1 MQNIQFPVEDEVLD
15 GILSKLEIPDI
26 SSATIRQICAVAGEL
41 EKATGQSFI
50 HLEIGNPGLPAEE
63 VGIRCESLALA
74 KGVANKYPD
83 ISGIPQLKK
92 AGKNFIKA
100 FLDVEV
106 EERGVVPTVGSMQ
119 ASFTL
124 MLLLKQRLKEKDTL
138 LLINPGFPA
147 QRHQAKLL
155 GMRTQS
161 FDIYEYRGA
170 ALEAKLDEELQ
181 SGRVTAMIYSNP
193 NNPAWTNLTEEE
205 LEIIGRK
212 ATEYDVIVMEDLA
225 YMGMDFRKDFGH
237 PYEPPYIPT
246 VAKYTDNYILLVSA
260 SKIFSY
266 AGQRIA
272 VVGMSPRVYERH
284 YPFFEEFYEMPAFGD
299 AYIFGVLYCASS
311 GATHSA
317 QYALAG
323 MMEAAV
329 KGELN
334 FVEHTSEYGR
344 RAGIAKDAF
353 TSHGFHLVYAI
364 DGDQPIS
371 DGFFFTVGYPGL
383 TGVELQREL
392 MKHGI
397 SCISL
402 PSTGSEQEGVRVTIS
417 MISSAEDMRTLEE
430 RLKAFDEEHK
440 N

>member
-1 MQNIQFPVEDEVLD
+1 MAKSNFPVADEVLD
-15 GILSKLEIPDI
+15 GILKKLQIPDI
-26 SSATIRQICAVAGEL
+26 SSATIRQICAVAAEL
-41 EKATGQSFI
+41 EAATGEKFI

-63 VGIRCESLALA
+63 IGIKCEAEAL
-74 KGVANKYPD
+74 KSGVANKYPD

-92 AGKNFIKA
+92 AGKDFIKA
-100 FLDVEV
+100 FLDVDV
-106 EERGVVPTVGSMQ
+106 EERGIIPTVGSMQ

-124 MLLLKQRLKEKDTL
+124 MLLLKQRLEEKDTL

-155 GMRTQS
+155 GMRTQA
-161 FDIYEYRGA
+161 FDIYDYRGE
-170 ALEAKLDEELQ
+170 ALEAKLEEELS

-193 NNPAWTNLTEEE
+193 NNPAWTNLTEKE
-205 LEIIGRK
+205 LEIIGRM
-212 ATEYDVIVMEDLA
+212 ATKYDVIVMEDLA

-237 PYEPPYIPT
+237 PGEAPYIPT

-272 VVGMSPRVYERH
+272 IVGMSPSVYSRH
-284 YPFFEEFYEMPAFGD
+284 YPFFEKFYEMPAFGD
-299 AYIFGVLYCASS
+299 AYIYGVLYCASS

-323 MMEAAV
+323 MMEASV

-344 RAGIAKDAF
+344 RAGIVKRSF
-353 TSHGFHLVYAI
+353 TDNGFHLVYAI

-371 DGFFFTVGYPGL
+371 DGFFFTMGYPEMKGMD
-383 TGVELQREL
+383 LQREL

-397 SCISL
+397 SSISL

-417 MISSAEDMRTLEE
+417 MVSTPEDMKTLES
-430 RLKAFDEEHK
+430 RLKAFNEA
-440 N
+440 NRR

>member
-1 MQNIQFPVEDEVLD
+1 MENIKFPVEDSILD
-15 GILSKLEIPDI
+15 GILDKLQIPDI
-26 SSATIRQICAVAGEL
+26 STATIRQICAVAAEL
-41 EKATGQSFI
+41 EKTTGQHFI

-63 VGIRCESLALA
+63 IGIRCENEALM

-83 ISGIPQLKK
+83 IAGIPELKK
-92 AGKNFIKA
+92 AGKEFIKA
-100 FLDVEV
+100 FLDVNV
-106 EERGVVPTVGSMQ
+106 EEKGVIPTVGSMQ

-124 MLLLKQRLKEKDTL
+124 MLLLKQRLEEKDTL

-155 GMRTQS
+155 GLRTQS

-170 ALEAKLDEELQ
+170 SLEAKLDEELK
-181 SGRVTAMIYSNP
+181 SGRVTALIYSNP

-225 YMGMDFRKDFGH
+225 YMGMDFRKDFSH
-237 PYEPPYIPT
+237 PGEAPYIPT

-272 VVGMSPRVYERH
+272 IVGMSPEVYKRH
-284 YPFFEEFYEMPAFGD
+284 YKKFADFYEMPAFGD
-299 AYIFGVLYCASS
+299 AYIYGVLYCASS

-317 QYALAG
+317 QYAMAG
-323 MMEAAV
+323 MMKAAV
-329 KGELN
+329 AGELN
-334 FVEHTSEYGR
+334 FVAHTSEYGR
-344 RAGIAKDAF
+344 RAHIAKQAF
-353 TSHGFHLVYAI
+353 IDNGFHLVYAI
-364 DGDQPIS
+364 DGDEPIS
-371 DGFFFTVGYPGL
+371 DGFFFTVGYPGIR
-383 TGVELQREL
+383 GEVLQREL
-392 MKHGI
+392 MKYGI

-402 PSTGSEQEGVRVTIS
+402 PSTGSEQEGIRVTIS
-417 MISSAEDMRTLEE
+417 MISSKDDMDTLKE
-430 RLKAFDEEHK
+430 RLREFNQSHK
-440 N
+440 Q

>member
-1 MQNIQFPVEDEVLD
+1 MEKSNFPVGDDVLD
-15 GILSKLEIPDI
+15 GILNKLQIPDI
-26 SSATIRQICAVAGEL
+26 SSATIRQICAVAAEL
-41 EKATGQSFI
+41 EGATGEKFI
-50 HLEIGNPGLPAEE
+50 HLEIGNPGIPAEE
-63 VGIRCESLALA
+63 IGIRCEAEAL
-74 KGVANKYPD
+74 KQGVANKYPD

-92 AGKNFIKA
+92 AGKEFIKA
-100 FLDVEV
+100 FLDVDV
-106 EERGVVPTVGSMQ
+106 EERGIIPTVGSMQ

-124 MLLLKQRLKEKDTL
+124 MLLLKQRLESKDTL

-155 GMRTQS
+155 GMRTQA
-161 FDIYEYRGA
+161 FDIYEYRGK
-170 ALEAKLDEELQ
+170 ALEAKLEEELS

-205 LEIIGRK
+205 LEIIGRM
-212 ATEYDVIVMEDLA
+212 ATKHDVIVLEDLA

-237 PYEPPYIPT
+237 PSEPPYIPT
-246 VAKYTDNYILLVSA
+246 VAKFTDNYILLVSA

-272 VVGMSPRVYERH
+272 IVGMSPQVFARQ
-284 YPFFEEFYEMPAFGD
+284 YPFFEKFYEMPAFGD
-299 AYIFGVLYCASS
+299 AYVYGVLYCASS

-323 MMEAAV
+323 MMDAAV

-344 RAGIAKDAF
+344 RAGLVKKSFLDN
-353 TSHGFHLVYAI
+353 GFHLVYAI

-371 DGFFFTVGYPGL
+371 DGFFFTMGYPGM
-383 TGVELQREL
+383 TGEELQREL
-392 MKHGI
+392 MKYGI

-417 MISSAEDMRTLEE
+417 MVSTPEQMAELEA
-430 RLKAFDEEHK
+430 RLMAFNKAAK
-440 N
+440 K

>member
-1 MQNIQFPVEDEVLD
+1 MKNLKFPVEDAILD

-26 SSATIRQICAVAGEL
+26 STATIRQICAVAAEL
-41 EKATGQSFI
+41 EDATGQSFI

-63 VGIRCESLALA
+63 IGIKCESEALS
-74 KGVANKYPD
+74 KGIANKYPD
-83 ISGIPQLKK
+83 ISGIPALKK
-92 AGKNFIKA
+92 AGKDFIKA
-100 FLDVEV
+100 FLNVDLNEKN
-106 EERGVVPTVGSMQ
+106 VVPTVGSMQ

-155 GMRTQS
+155 GIPTAS
-161 FDIYEYRGA
+161 FDIYDYRGK
-170 ALEAKLDEELQ
+170 ALEDKLDEELK

-237 PYEPPYIPT
+237 PNEPPYIPT
-246 VAKYTDNYILLVSA
+246 VARYTDNYILLVSG

-272 VVGMSPRVYERH
+272 IVGMSPQVYDRH
-284 YPFFEEFYEMPAFGD
+284 YKFFEEFYEMPAFGD
-299 AYIFGVLYCASS
+299 AYIYGVLYCSSS

-329 KGELN
+329 AGELN
-334 FVEHTSEYGR
+334 FVDHTSEYGR
-344 RAGIAKDAF
+344 RAGIAKKAF
-353 TSHGFHLVYAI
+353 QENGFHLVYAI

-371 DGFFFTVGYPGL
+371 DGFFFTVGYPGMK
-383 TGVELQREL
+383 GVELQREL
-392 MKHGI
+392 MKYGI

-417 MISSAEDMRTLEE
+417 MVSSEQDMNTLRE
-430 RLKAFDEEHK
+430 RLTAFNEAHK
-440 N
+440 R